1 MQKEHLARLKNLK
14 VLFVEDET
22 GIRENIVHSLRYM
35 VDEVIEA
42 TNGKEGLEAY
52 YAHKPD
58 IVFTDILMPVM
69 DGIELVRAI
78 RKNDSQTCA
87 VIITAHT
94 DKEYLLKAVDLHLE
108 HYIVKPVNLTTLTD
122 ALLRCAQRISSH
134 QSLHIKLPKDYT
146 YDVDH
151 KELCYKSEPIKLTK
165 KEVGF
170 LELLLSNTHRVVTY
184 QELQDNVWQDDVMT
198 DSALRSLVRNLR
210 KKLPSDFI
218 TNLSGVGY
226 KIALD

>member
-14 VLFVEDET
+14 VLFVEDEP

-94 DKEYLLKAVDLHLE
+94 DTEYLLKAVDLHLE

-134 QSLHIKLPKDYT
+134 QSLHNKLPKD
-146 YDVDH
+146 
-151 KELCYKSEPIKLTK
+151 
-165 KEVGF
+165 
-170 LELLLSNTHRVVTY
+170 
-184 QELQDNVWQDDVMT
+184 
-198 DSALRSLVRNLR
+198 
-210 KKLPSDFI
+210 
-218 TNLSGVGY
+218 
-226 KIALD
+226 

>member
-1 MQKEHLARLKNLK
+1 
-14 VLFVEDET
+14 
-22 GIRENIVHSLRYM
+22 
-35 VDEVIEA
+35 
-42 TNGKEGLEAY
+42 
-52 YAHKPD
+52 
-58 IVFTDILMPVM
+58 
-69 DGIELVRAI
+69 
-78 RKNDSQTCA
+78 
-87 VIITAHT
+87 T

-108 HYIVKPVNLTTLTD
+108 HYIVKPINLTTLTD
-122 ALLRCAQRISSH
+122 ALLRCAKRISKH

-146 YDVDH
+146 YDADH
-151 KELCYKSEPIKLTK
+151 KELRYYNKLIKLTK

-170 LELLLSNTHRVVTY
+170 LELLLANTHRVVTY

-226 KIALD
+226 KIALH

>member
-14 VLFVEDET
+14 VLFVEDES
-22 GIRENIVHSLRYM
+22 GIRENIAHSLRYM
-35 VDEVIEA
+35 VGEVIEA
-42 TNGKEGLEAY
+42 ANGQEGLAAY
-52 YAHKPD
+52 QEHKPD
-58 IVFTDILMPVM
+58 IVMTDILMPIM

-78 RKNDSQTCA
+78 RKNDSDTC
-87 VIITAHT
+87 VIIITAHT

-122 ALLRCAQRISSH
+122 ALLRCAKRISKH

-146 YDVDH
+146 YDADH
-151 KELCYKSEPIKLTK
+151 KELRYHNKLIKLTK

-170 LELLLSNTHRVVTY
+170 LELLLANTHRVVTY

-226 KIALD
+226 KIALY